1 MLYISDAS
9 LRYSAPFQSNA
20 THKNPPHY
28 PRTAEHFTNSS
39 SIPQIQRSQQQQK
52 RKKKKKKKK
61 KKEKKRTSLKR
72 LSARLFSL
80 SGCQTQPVSRPIPTR
95 RISNLRARK

>member
-28 PRTAEHFTNSS
+28 LRTAEHFTNSS

-52 RKKKKKKKK
+52 RKKKKKKKEK
-61 KKEKKRTSLKR
+61 KKTSPKR
-72 LSARLFSL
+72 LSAQSFSL